1 MVMREPENMP
11 GTVLGGRYELTQ
23 VRGEAAL
30 SVSGSAL
37 FDATDLSSNEV
48 VSIRLSPL
56 ERLVDP
62 ALGSTTTTD
71 AQVLFEQQ
79 ADVASSLRHPC
90 IEAVLDHG
98 EAIIDGERYVYIVA
112 ERLAG
117 GSLREFIDRGRR
129 LTPSQ
134 SLIVGIDV
142 CRALDAAAKQGIT
155 HGDLRPSRLVFGLD
169 KRVRVVGFGSP
180 VRPFDSIGLEQALYG
195 APELAEGGARGASSD
210 VYSLALIL
218 VEAMT
223 SEVPFA
229 AETVAAAFSNRAGK
243 LLPVSADFGALAQVL
258 ERAGRS
264 DASERF
270 SPREMGQALVQAA
283 EKMARPTPIDIVG
296 GGLFDTDLATEA
308 TQPAERPDFS
318 QAEPVQNVAPD
329 GPILIRTTPKVD
341 SPTGPIPL
349 AIIDPTDPT
358 LAPLTIG
365 GDDTGPIAVDVEM
378 LQQLAAQ
385 DPTSQVEV
393 PKKKW
398 RTRILAAALAVV
410 LLLGGSA
417 AAYMTVLNPK
427 NPVPALVGIA
437 EAEARNQIAKF
448 GWGITIV
455 KERSDD
461 VDTGAVIRTDPV
473 TGVNVAKRD
482 TITLVISEGR
492 TLSVL
497 EDVSGLAAADALAK
511 IEALG
516 LVAQQADVA
525 DETIAAG
532 TVISWS
538 IPDQPTLT
546 EGDSVVKGTT
556 VAVNVSSGPA
566 PRVIP
571 DLTGKTLLEATAEL
585 TALGLVVAEAPSASH
600 PEIASGKISVQLPL
614 AGESLA
620 KGGTVTVTVSSGQV
634 FRPLP
639 AIYRQKF
646 DVVKRFLEQNGMVVG
661 TVTGNKSR
669 GLVSASIDGRV
680 VRDFQR
686 VVVGKKVDLKFP

>member
-1 MVMREPENMP
+1 
-11 GTVLGGRYELTQ
+11 
-23 VRGEAAL
+23 
-30 SVSGSAL
+30 
-37 FDATDLSSNEV
+37 V

-223 SEVPFA
+223 GEVPFA

-264 DASERF
+264 DAGERF

>member
-223 SEVPFA
+223 GEVPFA

-264 DASERF
+264 DAGERF

-639 AIYRQKF
+639 AIYQEKF

-680 VRDFQR
+680 VRQFQR

>member
-1 MVMREPENMP
+1 MREPENMP

-223 SEVPFA
+223 GEVPFA

-264 DASERF
+264 DAGERF

>member
-1 MVMREPENMP
+1 MREPENMP

-23 VRGEAAL
+23 VRGAAAL
-30 SVSGSAL
+30 SVSGSVL
-37 FDATDLSSNEV
+37 FDATDLSSEEV
-48 VSIRLSPL
+48 VSVRLSPL
-56 ERLVDP
+56 ERLIDP
-62 ALGSTTTTD
+62 ALGSTTISD
-71 AQVLFEQQ
+71 AQALYEQQ
-79 ADVASSLRHPC
+79 ADTASSLRHPC
-90 IEAVLDHG
+90 IESVLDHG
-98 EAIIDGERYVYIVA
+98 ETTIDGERYVYMVA

-117 GSLREFIDRGRR
+117 GSLREFLDRGRR

-134 SLIVGIDV
+134 ALIVGIDV

-155 HGDLRPSRLVFGLD
+155 HGDLRPTRLVFGLD
-169 KRVRVVGFGSP
+169 KRVRVVGFGSQA
-180 VRPFDSIGLEQALYG
+180 RPFESIGLEQALYG

-223 SEVPFA
+223 GEVPFA
-229 AETVAAAFSNRAGK
+229 AETVAAAFTNRAGK

-264 DASERF
+264 DAGERF

-296 GGLFDTDLATEA
+296 GGLFDTDLASEP
-308 TQPAERPDFS
+308 TQPAARPDFS
-318 QAEPVQNVAPD
+318 QVEPVQNVAPD
-329 GPILIRTTPKVD
+329 GPILIRTTPHIEA
-341 SPTGPIPL
+341 PTGPTPIS
-349 AIIDPTDPT
+349 IIDPTDPS

-365 GDDTGPIAVDVEM
+365 GDETGPIAVDVET

-385 DPTSQVEV
+385 DPTAQVQV
-393 PKKKW
+393 PKKKKW
-398 RTRILAAALAVV
+398 RKRALIAFIAVV
-410 LLLGGSA
+410 LLVGASA

-427 NPVPALVGIA
+427 NPVPALVGLA

-473 TGVNVAKRD
+473 MGANVAKRD

-497 EDVSGLAAADALAK
+497 EDVTGLVAADALTK

-516 LVAQQADVA
+516 LVGQQADIA

-532 TVISWS
+532 IVISWS

-546 EGDSVVKGTT
+546 TGDSVVKGTT
-556 VAVNVSSGPA
+556 VTVNVSSGPE
-566 PRVIP
+566 PRVVP
-571 DLTGKTLLEATAEL
+571 DLAGKTLEEATAEL
-585 TALGLVVAEAPSASH
+585 TALGLVVAQAPSVPH
-600 PEIASGKISVQLPL
+600 PDIAAGKISVQLPV

-620 KGGTVTVTVSSGQV
+620 RGETVTVTVSAGQRTTLV
-634 FRPLP
+634 PS
-639 AIYRQKF
+639 IYGKNF
-646 DVVKRFLEQNGMVVG
+646 DVVKERLERYGMVIG

-680 VRDFQR
+680 VRDFDR
-686 VVVGKKVDLKFP
+686 VVIGKTVELKFP

>member
-1 MVMREPENMP
+1 
-11 GTVLGGRYELTQ
+11 
-23 VRGEAAL
+23 
-30 SVSGSAL
+30 
-37 FDATDLSSNEV
+37 
-48 VSIRLSPL
+48 
-56 ERLVDP
+56 
-62 ALGSTTTTD
+62 
-71 AQVLFEQQ
+71 
-79 ADVASSLRHPC
+79 
-90 IEAVLDHG
+90 
-98 EAIIDGERYVYIVA
+98 
-112 ERLAG
+112 
-117 GSLREFIDRGRR
+117 
-129 LTPSQ
+129 
-134 SLIVGIDV
+134 
-142 CRALDAAAKQGIT
+142 
-155 HGDLRPSRLVFGLD
+155 
-169 KRVRVVGFGSP
+169 
-180 VRPFDSIGLEQALYG
+180 
-195 APELAEGGARGASSD
+195 
-210 VYSLALIL
+210 
-218 VEAMT
+218 
-223 SEVPFA
+223 
-229 AETVAAAFSNRAGK
+229 
-243 LLPVSADFGALAQVL
+243 
-258 ERAGRS
+258 
-264 DASERF
+264 
-270 SPREMGQALVQAA
+270 
-283 EKMARPTPIDIVG
+283 
-296 GGLFDTDLATEA
+296 
-308 TQPAERPDFS
+308 
-318 QAEPVQNVAPD
+318 
-329 GPILIRTTPKVD
+329 
-341 SPTGPIPL
+341 
-349 AIIDPTDPT
+349 
-358 LAPLTIG
+358 
-365 GDDTGPIAVDVEM
+365 
-378 LQQLAAQ
+378 
-385 DPTSQVEV
+385 
-393 PKKKW
+393 
-398 RTRILAAALAVV
+398 LAAALVVV

>member
-1 MVMREPENMP
+1 
-11 GTVLGGRYELTQ
+11 
-23 VRGEAAL
+23 L

-223 SEVPFA
+223 GEVPFA

-264 DASERF
+264 DAGERF

>member
-223 SEVPFA
+223 GEVPFA

-264 DASERF
+264 DAGERF